1 MAKWMIKSVVCTRLG
16 ASGQF
21 AVVQLQNDL
30 YAITIDGQVLEVF
43 TWHAGQLSECVQ
55 FMMHM
60 ASRSMPPTTTPSPT
74 PPPPPRVVPFTPGP
88 SAAA

>member
-1 MAKWMIKSVVCTRLG
+1 MAKSTIKSVICTRLG
-16 ASGQF
+16 PAGQF
-21 AVVQLQNDL
+21 AVVQLANDL
-30 YAITIDGQVLEVF
+30 YAITIDGHVLEVF

-60 ASRSMPPTTTPSPT
+60 ASRSTPRTTTTTS
-74 PPPPPRVVPFTPGP
+74 RVAPFAADP